1 MRETSHIKY
10 FFTLTETYL
19 VSQTTRT
26 PNSAPIGLEKEWI
39 VKKTELMVP
48 LKCLSSFLTRIC
60 KHRYFI
66 QRKFILECR

>member
-1 MRETSHIKY
+1 MWETSLVKY
-10 FFTLTETYL
+10 FFTLSGTDPI
-19 VSQTTRT
+19 SQTTRT
-26 PNSAPIGLEKEWI
+26 PNSAPVDLEKGWI

-60 KHRYFI
+60 KHRYYI